1 MTRKLSVTESQR
13 SRPIRGTVSRRK
25 LSVASASFRNVRA
38 ATNLKKSVRIT
49 QAARLVLGVFDAV
62 TTSPV
67 VLAIVG
73 GILSVF
79 ASGLVAYIQAGRE
92 QLLIRLRLSSW
103 RRNSINRLL
112 RF

>member
-62 TTSPV
+62 TKQRMQAMVATTIKAYNKAK
-67 VLAIVG
+67 LAVYAANDITEVG
-73 GILSVF
+73 GHSR
-79 ASGLVAYIQAGRE
+79 AA
-92 QLLIRLRLSSW
+92 
-103 RRNSINRLL
+103 
-112 RF
+112 